1 MSINTN
7 FYATI
12 NELVNNGL
20 SGAVGQ
26 HPVTNYTT
34 FVQTGH
40 ALNDIDGAYLA
51 NNFVK
56 NLMNKTALT
65 LSTFRSYRGRYE
77 DIFRGNLDNGNT
89 IELIVQ
95 GFYQA
100 REPQFANLTD
110 GQTVDQYKVALPE
123 VHTKYYTDSNA
134 YQIPVT
140 ISKSQLRKA
149 WESPAAMDSFI
160 QGIIG
165 SVLNSNE
172 MQRQI
177 GRQAAVTN
185 AIAIGMGADPS
196 TMKCTTQPVT
206 GIRIGHYDDPGNQ
219 YSEGLTQHEP
229 SPEILE
235 VFNRFLHNGEALR
248 GAVATIRSTLHK
260 MGEYSE
266 RYNPEGIPTF
276 TPDSGKR
283 LYLLDDFAK
292 ACDAYIYQGAFNPDY
307 NRLVDYVDVSYWKN
321 SEYPWL
327 MLQNDADPLYSH
339 YTDSKGNNH
348 IYFVVA
354 LAFDEYAIM
363 EYLKQQT
370 MDVTPLNAAGQYWNY
385 YLNVDS
391 QLINNLMA
399 NCVPFY
405 YDFTYGRT
413 V

>member
-1 MSINTN
+1 MAINTN
-7 FYATI
+7 FYQTI

-20 SGAVGQ
+20 SGSVGE
-26 HPVTNYTT
+26 HPVTDYTT

-40 ALNDIDGAYLA
+40 SLNDLNGGELA
-51 NNFVK
+51 NNFIK

-65 LSTFRSYRGRYE
+65 LSTFRSYKGRYD
-77 DIFRGNLDNGNT
+77 DIFRGSLDNGNN

-95 GFYQA
+95 GFYEA

-110 GQTVDQYKVALPE
+110 GQSVDHYKIALPE

-160 QGIIG
+160 QSIIG

-196 TMKCTTQPVT
+196 TMLCTTAPIT
-206 GIRIGHYDDPGNQ
+206 GVCVGTLDAPGGSVQ
-219 YSEGLTQHEP
+219 
-229 SPEILE
+229 
-235 VFNRFLHNGEALR
+235 ALVIDTWNDKINKEFYTNSDKLR
-248 GAVATIRSTLHK
+248 TAVAKIRSTLHK

-266 RYNPEGIPTF
+266 KYNPEGVPTF

-292 ACDAYIYQGAFNPDY
+292 ACDAHIYQGAFNPEY
-307 NRLVDYVDVSYWKN
+307 NQLVDYVDISYWKN
-321 SEYPWL
+321 ADYPW
-327 MLQNDADPLYSH
+327 MTVESPEGSYRNWY
-339 YTDSKGNNH
+339 DSRVDNNVC
-348 IYFVVA
+348 YAVVA
-354 LAFDEYAIM
+354 LAFDEFAIM

-370 MDVTPLNAAGQYWNY
+370 MDVTPLNAGGQYWNY
-385 YLNVDS
+385 YLNVDT

-405 YDFTYGRT
+405 IESYWS
-413 V
+413 

>member
-1 MSINTN
+1 MAINTN

-20 SGAVGQ
+20 SGDIGE
-26 HPVTNYTT
+26 HPVTDYTT
-34 FVQTGH
+34 FVQTGY
-40 ALNDIDGAYLA
+40 ALNDLDGAALA
-51 NNFVK
+51 NNFIK

-77 DIFRGNLDNGNT
+77 DIFRGTLDNGNT
-89 IELIVQ
+89 IELVVQ

-100 REPQFANLTD
+100 REPQFTNLTD

-140 ISKSQLRKA
+140 ISKTQLRKA

-196 TMKCTTQPVT
+196 TMKCTTAPIT
-206 GIRIGHYDDPGNQ
+206 GVCVADFTTPENRMMSRVLDDWND
-219 YSEGLTQHEP
+219 
-229 SPEILE
+229 EIE
-235 VFNRFLHNGEALR
+235 EFYHDGEALR
-248 GAVATIRSTLHK
+248 GAVAKIRSTLHK

-307 NRLVDYVDVSYWKN
+307 NRLVDYVDISYWKN
-321 SEYPWL
+321 SEYPW
-327 MLQNDADPLYSH
+327 M
-339 YTDSKGNNH
+339 TVENNAPSD
-348 IYFVVA
+348 IVYYNTPEANEVDCYAVIA
-354 LAFDEYAIM
+354 LAFDEFAIM

-405 YDFTYGRT
+405 VKTT
-413 V
+413 WTP

>member
-1 MSINTN
+1 MAINTN
-7 FYATI
+7 FYTTI

-20 SGAVGQ
+20 SGEIGSY
-26 HPVTNYTT
+26 PITDYST
-34 FVQTGH
+34 FVQTGY
-40 ALNDIDGAYLA
+40 ALNDLDGGALA

-65 LSTFRSYRGRYE
+65 ISTFRSYEGRYS
-77 DIFRGNLDNGNT
+77 DIFRGTLDNGNT
-89 IELIVQ
+89 VELVVQ
-95 GFYQA
+95 GFYEA
-100 REPQFANLTD
+100 REPQFANLID
-110 GQTVDQYKVALPE
+110 GQTVDQYKVALPQ

-140 ISKSQLRKA
+140 ISRTQIRKA

-160 QGIIG
+160 QSIIG

-172 MQRQI
+172 MKRQI

-185 AIAIGMGADPS
+185 AIAIAMGADPT
-196 TMKCTTQPVT
+196 TMTCTTEPVT
-206 GIRIGHYDDPGNQ
+206 GVCLASLNTDNPLNNATPKGVDDYVAEHFYRDGDK
-219 YSEGLTQHEP
+219 
-229 SPEILE
+229 
-235 VFNRFLHNGEALR
+235 LR
-248 GAVATIRSTLHK
+248 SAVAKIRSTLHK

-266 RYNPEGIPTF
+266 RYNPEGVATF

-292 ACDAYIYQGAFNPDY
+292 ACDAYIYQGAFNPEY
-307 NRLVDYVDVSYWKN
+307 NRLVDYVDISYWKN
-321 SEYPWL
+321 SEYPSICL
-327 MLQNDADPLYSH
+327 ESL
-339 YTDSKGNNH
+339 SKGSYHN
-348 IYFVVA
+348 YVVPDLLSQNAYAIIA

-385 YLNVDS
+385 YLNVDA

-405 YDFTYGRT
+405 VVVTTHEY
-413 V
+413 

>member
-1 MSINTN
+1 MAINTN

-20 SGAVGQ
+20 SGEVGE
-26 HPVTNYTT
+26 HPVTDYTS
-34 FVQTGH
+34 FVQTGYS
-40 ALNDIDGAYLA
+40 LNDLDGAALA
-51 NNFVK
+51 NNFIK

-77 DIFRGNLDNGNT
+77 DIFRGTLDNGNT
-89 IELIVQ
+89 IELIVH

-100 REPQFANLTD
+100 REPQFTNLVD

-123 VHTKYYTDSNA
+123 VHTKYYPDTNA
-134 YQIPVT
+134 YQIPIT
-140 ISKSQLRKA
+140 ISRNQLRKA

-165 SVLNSNE
+165 SALNSNE
-172 MQRQI
+172 MHRQI
-177 GRQAAVTN
+177 GRQGAVTN

-196 TMKCTTQPVT
+196 TMKCTTAPVT
-206 GIRIGHYDDPGNQ
+206 GVKIGGYDDPDNI
-219 YSEGLTQHEP
+219 YYDISPSTFDKFLT
-229 SPEILE
+229 
-235 VFNRFLHNGEALR
+235 NGDQLR
-248 GAVATIRSTLHK
+248 GAVAKIRSTLHK

-266 RYNPEGIPTF
+266 RYNPEGVPTF

-307 NRLVDYVDVSYWKN
+307 NRLVDYVDISYWNN
-321 SEYPWL
+321 SECPSI
-327 MLQNDADPLYSH
+327 MLRNNADPYYAH
-339 YTDSKGNNH
+339 YRDDTPGDFH
-348 IYFVVA
+348 IYHIVA
-354 LAFDEYAIM
+354 LAFDEFAIM

-370 MDVTPLNAAGQYWNY
+370 VDVTPLNAAGQYWNY
-385 YLNVDS
+385 YINVEA

-405 YDFTYGRT
+405 YDIAYGRNA
-413 V
+413 